1 LKIGERNGV
10 SCVHVN
16 GKLLVVGGGRYGKE
30 YYGDTWIADVGAE
43 GEIMW
48 PERRKVEIGGS
59 GDQSGVVLRCDD
71 GVAVETTKGT
81 LQRGEYFKALMGG
94 GFSDSKLGEHNIPFP
109 SPLVSF
115 ALDALALKADVESFL
130 LNFDDK
136 VGPSRWNDAE
146 EAFCSI
152 FGIFEFFGFPD
163 YCWDN
168 VEDGLLEALKLEG
181 IGISWSDK
189 SFRNSNS
196 DEEREFQ
203 EAQAAVQ
210 GAQALVLAFRN
221 IALHGGM
228 KRLLVH
234 VECVMKI
241 ASLKAGT
248 LGDTML
254 F

>member
-1 LKIGERNGV
+1 MLQFKDPDECGHTAVFTRSDI
-10 SCVHVN
+10 SLP
-16 GKLLVVGGGRYGKE
+16 LLSL
-30 YYGDTWIADVGAE
+30 
-43 GEIMW
+43 
-48 PERRKVEIGGS
+48 VEI
-59 GDQSGVVLRCDD
+59 
-71 GVAVETTKGT
+71 
-81 LQRGEYFKALMGG
+81 F
-94 GFSDSKLGEHNIPFP
+94 IPR
-109 SPLVSF
+109 V
-115 ALDALALKADVESFL
+115 
-130 LNFDDK
+130 
-136 VGPSRWNDAE
+136 
-146 EAFCSI
+146 
-152 FGIFEFFGFPD
+152 FEFFGFPD